1 MKTIVLGPPGTGK
14 TFTLLEQMEKHLKNT
29 DPNKIGFFS
38 FTQKAAYH
46 ARDRAMSKFNLSE
59 DDLPYFRTLHSLA
72 FKRLGIKKEDVMQRR
87 HYEDLGNKTGYNLDY
102 NEYDNEHT
110 GLFTT
115 KSDLLRIVQMAKLRN
130 ITPERQYNLK
140 EHTQD
145 ITIQQLKQFVSDLNQ
160 YKKDYTLIGFTD
172 MITEFIKS
180 DKSPK
185 FDVVFIDEAQDL
197 SLSQWDMARSI
208 WDKTQDTYIAGD
220 DDQAIF
226 RWAGADVDSFITQ
239 TGKITQ
245 LTQSYRIPQVV
256 HDIASKI
263 INKIQNRLPKEWR
276 PKTQRGLLSYYDDF
290 EEVNM
295 KQGNWLVL
303 ARTRFMLNDLED
315 QLYPQ
320 GLHYENKFKTNKEQ
334 DLYEAITDWE
344 NVRKGVDISY
354 QQVIRIASYMS
365 PKNFQKE
372 ELKYLDKD
380 ATYSMNELRSK
391 RGLKTDRVWFEAF
404 DDAPDKKIRYIRR
417 MRENGEKLNSK
428 PRIILSTIHGVKG
441 GEQDNVVLLTDLS
454 RNTQR
459 NYEQNPDDENRL
471 FYVGATRT
479 KNHLHVIRPK
489 DIYKGY
495 KIRKQ
500 KKHYN

>member
-1 MKTIVLGPPGTGK
+1 MRTIVLGPPGTGK
-14 TFTLLEQMEKHLKNT
+14 TTTLLNEVDKYLKET
-29 DPNKIGFFS
+29 DPDKIGYFS
-38 FTQKAAYH
+38 FTQKAAYE
-46 ARDRAMSKFNLSE
+46 ARDRAMSKFNFSE

-72 FKRLGIKKEDVMQRR
+72 FRRLGIKKDEVMQRR
-87 HYEDLGNKTGYNLDY
+87 HYEDLGKKTNYSLDY

-115 KSDLLRIVQMAKLRN
+115 KSDLLRIVQMAKLRS
-130 ITPERQYNLK
+130 ITPEQQYNLK

-145 ITIQQLKQFVSDLNQ
+145 ITVKQLKQFVHDLNQ
-160 YKKDYTLIGFTD
+160 YKKDYNLIDFTD

-197 SLSQWDMARSI
+197 SQTQWTMAKSI
-208 WDKTQDTYIAGD
+208 WNKTNDTYIAGD

-239 TGKITQ
+239 KGKIMQ

-263 INKIQNRLPKEWR
+263 VTRIQNRLPKEWR

-290 EEVNM
+290 EQVNM
-295 KQGNWLVL
+295 KKGNWIVL

-315 QLYPQ
+315 QLYSQ
-320 GLHYENKFKTNKEQ
+320 GLYYENKFKTNKEQ
-334 DLYEAITDWE
+334 DLYKAITDWE
-344 NVRKGVDISY
+344 DVRKGVNINFD
-354 QQVIRIASYMS
+354 QLTRIVSYMS
-365 PKNFQKE
+365 SNHFEKQS
-372 ELKYLDKD
+372 LKYIDKD
-380 ATYSMNELRSK
+380 MLHNMSSLNEK
-391 RGLKTDRVWFEAF
+391 RWLKTNKVWYDAF
-404 DDAPDKKIRYIRR
+404 DDAPQKKIRYIRR

-428 PRIILSTIHGVKG
+428 PRITLSTIHGVKG

-454 RNTQR
+454 RNTQK

-479 KNHLHVIRPK
+479 RNHLHIIRPK

-495 KIRKQ
+495 KI
-500 KKHYN
+500 

>member
-14 TFTLLEQMEKHLKNT
+14 TTTLLNEVDKYLKQT
-29 DPNKIGFFS
+29 DPDKIGYFS

-160 YKKDYTLIGFTD
+160 YKKDYTLIDFTD
-172 MITEFIKS
+172 MITDFIKS

-208 WDKTQDTYIAGD
+208 WDKTQDTFIAGD

-239 TGKITQ
+239 TGKIMQ

-256 HDIASKI
+256 HDVASRI
-263 INKIQNRLPKEWR
+263 VNKIQNRLPKEWR

-290 EEVNM
+290 EQVNM

-303 ARTRFMLNDLED
+303 ARTRFMLNNLED
-315 QLYPQ
+315 HLYSQ
-320 GLHYENKFKTNKEQ
+320 GLYYENKFKTNKEQ
-334 DLYEAITDWE
+334 DLYTAITDWE
-344 NVRKGVDISY
+344 NVRKGVNINY
-354 QQVIRIASYMS
+354 EQVSRIASYMS
-365 PKNFQKE
+365 PNNFQKE

-380 ATYSMNELRSK
+380 ATYGMNELRSK
-391 RGLKTDRVWFEAF
+391 RGLKTDKVWFEAF

-495 KIRKQ
+495 KI
-500 KKHYN
+500 

>member
-14 TFTLLEQMEKHLKNT
+14 TTTLLNEVDRYLKQT
-29 DPNKIGFFS
+29 DPDKIGYFS
-38 FTQKAAYH
+38 FTQKAAH
-46 ARDRAMSKFNLSE
+46 EARDRAMSKFNLSE
-59 DDLPYFRTLHSLA
+59 KDLPYFRTLHSLA
-72 FKRLGIKKEDVMQRR
+72 FRRLGIKKEDVLQRR
-87 HYEDLGNKTGYNLDY
+87 HYEDLGKKTGYSLDY

-115 KSDLLRIVQMAKLRN
+115 KSDLLRIIQLAKLRG
-130 ITPERQYNLK
+130 ITPEQQYNLK

-145 ITIQQLKQFVSDLNQ
+145 IEIGQLKQFVYDLNQ
-160 YKKDYTLIGFTD
+160 YKKEYNLIDFTD
-172 MITEFIKS
+172 MITEFVKS

-208 WDKTQDTYIAGD
+208 WDKTGDTFIAGD

-239 TGKITQ
+239 TGKIMQ
-245 LTQSYRIPQVV
+245 LTQSYRIPQVI
-256 HDIASKI
+256 HDVASSI
-263 INKIQNRLPKEWR
+263 VNKIQNRLPKEWR
-276 PKTQRGLLSYYDDF
+276 PKIQRGLLSYYDDF
-290 EEVNM
+290 EQVNM

-303 ARTRFMLNDLED
+303 ARTRFMLNELEE
-315 QLYPQ
+315 QLYSR
-320 GLHYENKFKTNKEQ
+320 GLYYENKFKTNKEQ
-334 DLYEAITDWE
+334 DLYKAITDWE
-344 NVRKGVDISY
+344 NLRKDVDINY
-354 QQVIRIASYMS
+354 EQVERISSYMT
-365 PKNFQKE
+365 QKHFE
-372 ELKYLDKD
+372 KQALKYMNKD
-380 ATYSMNELRSK
+380 ANYKMSGLRE
-391 RGLKTDRVWFEAF
+391 RGWLKTDKIWFEAF
-404 DDAPDKKIRYIRR
+404 DDAPQKKVRYIRR
-417 MRENGEKLNSK
+417 MRENGEKLNSA

-459 NYEQNPDDENRL
+459 NYENNPDDENRL

-495 KIRKQ
+495 KI
-500 KKHYN
+500 

>member
-1 MKTIVLGPPGTGK
+1 LKTIVLGPPGTGK
-14 TFTLLEQMEKHLKNT
+14 TTTLLNEVDRYLKQT
-29 DPNKIGFFS
+29 DPDKIGYFS
-38 FTQKAAYH
+38 FTQKAAH
-46 ARDRAMSKFNLSE
+46 EARDRAMSKFNLGE
-59 DDLPYFRTLHSLA
+59 GDLPYFRTLHSLA
-72 FKRLGIKKEDVMQRR
+72 FRRLGIKKEDVLQRR
-87 HYEDLGNKTGYNLDY
+87 HYEDLGKKTGYSLDY

-115 KSDLLRIVQMAKLRN
+115 KSDLLRIIQLAKLRG
-130 ITPERQYNLK
+130 ITPEQQYNLK

-145 ITIQQLKQFVSDLNQ
+145 IEIGQLKQFVYDLNQ
-160 YKKDYTLIGFTD
+160 YKKEYNLIDFTD
-172 MITEFIKS
+172 MITEFVKS

-197 SLSQWDMARSI
+197 SLSQWDMAKSI
-208 WDKTQDTYIAGD
+208 WDKTGDTFIAGD

-239 TGKITQ
+239 TGKIMQ

-256 HDIASKI
+256 HDVASNI
-263 INKIQNRLPKEWR
+263 VNKIQNRLPKEWR

-290 EEVNM
+290 EQVNM

-303 ARTRFMLNDLED
+303 ARTRFMLNELED
-315 QLYPQ
+315 QLYSR
-320 GLHYENKFKTNKEQ
+320 GLYYENKFKTNKEQ
-334 DLYEAITDWE
+334 DLYKAITDWE
-344 NVRKGVDISY
+344 NLRKNVDINY
-354 QQVIRIASYMS
+354 DQLERISSYMS
-365 PKNFQKE
+365 QNHFEKQS
-372 ELKYLDKD
+372 LKYMDKD
-380 ATYSMNELRSK
+380 ANYKMSGLRE
-391 RGLKTDRVWFEAF
+391 RGWLKTDKIWFEAF
-404 DDAPDKKIRYIRR
+404 DSAPQKKVRYIRR
-417 MRENGEKLNSK
+417 MRENGEKLNSA

-459 NYEQNPDDENRL
+459 NYENNPDDENRL

-495 KIRKQ
+495 KI
-500 KKHYN
+500 

>member
-1 MKTIVLGPPGTGK
+1 MGPPGTGK
-14 TFTLLEQMEKHLKNT
+14 TTTLLNEVDRYLKQT
-29 DPNKIGFFS
+29 DPDKIGYFS
-38 FTQKAAYH
+38 FTQKAAH
-46 ARDRAMSKFNLSE
+46 EARDRAMSKFNLGE
-59 DDLPYFRTLHSLA
+59 GDLPYFRTLHSLA
-72 FKRLGIKKEDVMQRR
+72 FRRLGIKKEDVLQRR
-87 HYEDLGNKTGYNLDY
+87 HYEDLGKKTGYSLDY

-115 KSDLLRIVQMAKLRN
+115 KSDLLRIIQLAKLRG
-130 ITPERQYNLK
+130 ITPEQQYNLK

-145 ITIQQLKQFVSDLNQ
+145 IEIGQLKQFVYDLNQ
-160 YKKDYTLIGFTD
+160 YKKEYNLIDFTD
-172 MITEFIKS
+172 MITEFVKS

-197 SLSQWDMARSI
+197 SLSQWDMAKSI
-208 WDKTQDTYIAGD
+208 WDKTGDTFIAGD

-239 TGKITQ
+239 TGKIMQ

-256 HDIASKI
+256 HDVASNI
-263 INKIQNRLPKEWR
+263 VNKIQNRLPKEWR

-290 EEVNM
+290 EQVNM

-303 ARTRFMLNDLED
+303 ARTRFMLNELED
-315 QLYPQ
+315 QLYSR
-320 GLHYENKFKTNKEQ
+320 GLYYENKFKTNKEQ
-334 DLYEAITDWE
+334 DLYKAITDWE
-344 NVRKGVDISY
+344 NLRKGVDINY
-354 QQVIRIASYMS
+354 DQLERISSYMS
-365 PKNFQKE
+365 QNHFEKQS
-372 ELKYLDKD
+372 LKYMDKD
-380 ATYSMNELRSK
+380 ANYKMSGLRE
-391 RGLKTDRVWFEAF
+391 RGWLKTDKIWFEAF
-404 DDAPDKKIRYIRR
+404 DSAPQKKVRYIRR
-417 MRENGEKLNSK
+417 MRENGEKLNSA

-459 NYEQNPDDENRL
+459 NYENNPDDENRL

-495 KIRKQ
+495 KI
-500 KKHYN
+500 

>member
-1 MKTIVLGPPGTGK
+1 MGPPGTGK
-14 TFTLLEQMEKHLKNT
+14 TTTLLNEVEKYLKET
-29 DPNKIGFFS
+29 DPNRIGYFS
-38 FTQKAAYH
+38 FTQKAAYE
-46 ARDRAMSKFNLSE
+46 ARDRAMAKFNYSE

-72 FKRLGIKKEDVMQRR
+72 FRQLGIKKENVMQKH
-87 HYEDLGNKTGYNLDY
+87 HYDDLGKKTNMVVDY

-115 KSDLLRIVQMAKLRN
+115 KSDLLRIVQLAKLRD
-130 ITPERQYNLK
+130 ITPEQQFNLK
-140 EHTQD
+140 EHSQN
-145 ITIQQLKQFVSDLNQ
+145 ITIHQLKQFVSDLNQ
-160 YKKDYTLIGFTD
+160 YKKDYGLIDFTD
-172 MITEFIKS
+172 MITEFVKS

-239 TGKITQ
+239 TGRLMQ

-256 HDIASKI
+256 HDVASRI
-263 INKIQNRLPKEWR
+263 VNKIQNRLPKEWR

-290 EEVNM
+290 EQVNM

-303 ARTRFMLNDLED
+303 ARTKFMLSDLED
-315 QLYPQ
+315 HLYSQ
-320 GLHYENKFKTNKEQ
+320 GLYYENKFKTNREQ
-334 DLYEAITDWE
+334 DLYKAITDWE
-344 NVRKGVDISY
+344 NLRKGVDINSE
-354 QQVIRIASYMS
+354 QITRIASYMS
-365 PKNFQKE
+365 SNHFEKNS
-372 ELKYLDKD
+372 LKLLDKD
-380 ATYSMNELRSK
+380 ATYKMSNLQER
-391 RGLKTDRVWFEAF
+391 RWLKTDKIWYEAF
-404 DDAPDKKIRYIRR
+404 DDAPQRKIRYIRR

-428 PRIILSTIHGVKG
+428 PRITLSTIHGVKG

-454 RNTQR
+454 RNTQI
-459 NYEQNPDDENRL
+459 NYEKNPDDENRL

-479 KNHLHVIRPK
+479 KNHLHIIRPK

-495 KIRKQ
+495 RI
-500 KKHYN
+500 

>member
-160 YKKDYTLIGFTD
+160 YKKDYTLIDFTD

-197 SLSQWDMARSI
+197 SQTQWTMAKSI
-208 WDKTQDTYIAGD
+208 WNKTNDTYIAGD

-239 TGKITQ
+239 KGKIMQ

-263 INKIQNRLPKEWR
+263 VTRIQNRLPKEWR

-315 QLYPQ
+315 QLYSQ
-320 GLHYENKFKTNKEQ
+320 GLHYENKFKPNKEQ

-495 KIRKQ
+495 KI
-500 KKHYN
+500 

>member
-14 TFTLLEQMEKHLKNT
+14 TTTLLNEVDKYLKQT
-29 DPNKIGFFS
+29 DPDKIGYFS
-38 FTQKAAYH
+38 FTQKAAYE

-72 FKRLGIKKEDVMQRR
+72 FRRLGIKKDEVMQRR
-87 HYEDLGNKTGYNLDY
+87 HYEDLGKKMGLIVDY
-102 NEYDNEHT
+102 HEYDNEHS

-115 KSDLLRIVQMAKLRN
+115 KSDLLRIVQIAKLRG
-130 ITPERQYNLK
+130 ITPEQQFNLK

-145 ITIQQLKQFVSDLNQ
+145 ITVHQLKQFVHDLDQ
-160 YKKDYTLIGFTD
+160 YKKDYNLIDFTD
-172 MITEFIKS
+172 MITEFVKT
-180 DKSPK
+180 DRSPR
-185 FDVVFIDEAQDL
+185 FEVVFIDEAQDL
-197 SLSQWDMARSI
+197 SNSQWTMAKSI
-208 WDKTQDTYIAGD
+208 WNKTQDTYIAGD

-226 RWAGADVDSFITQ
+226 RWAGADVDSFISQ
-239 TGKITQ
+239 TGKIMQ

-256 HDIASKI
+256 HDVASSI
-263 INKIQNRLPKEWR
+263 VNKIQKRLPKEWR

-290 EEVNM
+290 EQVNM

-315 QLYPQ
+315 QLYSQ
-320 GLHYENKFKTNKEQ
+320 GLYYENKFKTNNEQ
-334 DLYEAITDWE
+334 DLYKAITDWE
-344 NVRKGVDISY
+344 NLRKGVDVNMD
-354 QQVIRIASYMS
+354 QLTRIASYMS
-365 PKNFQKE
+365 NNHFEKQS
-372 ELKYLDKD
+372 LKYIDKD
-380 ATYSMNELRSK
+380 MLHKMSGLRE
-391 RGLKTDRVWFEAF
+391 RGWLKTDKIWFEAF
-404 DDAPDKKIRYIRR
+404 DDAPQKKVRYIRR
-417 MRENGEKLNSK
+417 MRENGEKLNSA

-459 NYEQNPDDENRL
+459 NYENNPDDENRL
-471 FYVGATRT
+471 FYVGATRA

-495 KIRKQ
+495 KI
-500 KKHYN
+500 

>member
-14 TFTLLEQMEKHLKNT
+14 TTTLLNEVDKYLKQT
-29 DPNKIGFFS
+29 DPNKIGYFS
-38 FTQKAAYH
+38 FTQKAAH
-46 ARDRAMSKFNLSE
+46 EARDRAMNKFNFSE

-72 FKRLGIKKEDVMQRR
+72 FKRLGIKKEEVLQRR
-87 HYEDLGNKTGYNLDY
+87 HYEDLGKKTGYNLDY
-102 NEYDNEHT
+102 HDYDNEHT

-115 KSDLLRIVQMAKLRN
+115 KSDLLRIIQLAKLRD
-130 ITPERQYNLK
+130 ITPEQQFNLK

-145 ITIQQLKQFVSDLNQ
+145 ITVQQLKQFVHDLNQ
-160 YKKDYTLIGFTD
+160 YKKDYNLIDFTD

-208 WDKTQDTYIAGD
+208 WDKTGDTFIAGD

-239 TGKITQ
+239 TGKIMQ
-245 LTQSYRIPQVV
+245 LTQSYRIPRVV
-256 HDIASKI
+256 HDVASRI
-263 INKIQNRLPKEWR
+263 VNKIQNRLPKEWL

-290 EEVNM
+290 EQVNM

-315 QLYPQ
+315 QLYSQ
-320 GLHYENKFKTNKEQ
+320 GLYYENKYKTNREQ
-334 DLYEAITDWE
+334 DLYTAIKDWE
-344 NVRKGVDISY
+344 QLRKG
-354 QQVIRIASYMS
+354 QL
-365 PKNFQKE
+365 
-372 ELKYLDKD
+372 LKYDQIERISSYTNLWDKKKIK
-380 ATYSMNELRSK
+380 SMVKDSFYGIDQLTK
-391 RGLKTDRVWFEAF
+391 DYGLKTKAVWYEAF
-404 DDAPDKKIRYIRR
+404 NDAPQKKVRYIRR
-417 MRENGEKLNSK
+417 MRENGEKLDSN
-428 PRIILSTIHGVKG
+428 PRIVLSTIHGVKG

-454 RNTQR
+454 RNTQI
-459 NYEQNPDDENRL
+459 NYEKNPDDENRL

-495 KIRKQ
+495 KI
-500 KKHYN
+500 

>member
-1 MKTIVLGPPGTGK
+1 MRTIVLGPPGTGK
-14 TFTLLEQMEKHLKNT
+14 TTTLLNEVDKYLKET
-29 DPNKIGFFS
+29 DPDKIGYFS
-38 FTQKAAYH
+38 FTQKAAYE
-46 ARDRAMSKFNLSE
+46 ARDRAMSKFNFSE

-72 FKRLGIKKEDVMQRR
+72 FRRLGIKKDEVMQRR
-87 HYEDLGNKTGYNLDY
+87 HYEDLGKKTNYSLDY

-115 KSDLLRIVQMAKLRN
+115 KSDLLRIVQMAKLRS
-130 ITPERQYNLK
+130 ITPEQQYNLK

-145 ITIQQLKQFVSDLNQ
+145 ITVKQLKQFVHDLNQ
-160 YKKDYTLIGFTD
+160 YKKDYNLIDFTD
-172 MITEFIKS
+172 MITEFVKS
-180 DKSPK
+180 DKSPR

-208 WDKTQDTYIAGD
+208 WNKTKDTYLAGD

-226 RWAGADVDSFITQ
+226 RWAGADVDSFIAQ
-239 TGKITQ
+239 TGKLIQ
-245 LTQSYRIPQVV
+245 LTQSYRVPQVV

-263 INKIQNRLPKEWR
+263 VTRIQNRLPKEWQ

-290 EEVNM
+290 EQVNM
-295 KQGNWLVL
+295 KKGNWIVL

-315 QLYPQ
+315 QLYSQ
-320 GLHYENKFKTNKEQ
+320 GLYYENKFKTNKEQ
-334 DLYEAITDWE
+334 DLYKAITDWE
-344 NVRKGVDISY
+344 DVRKGVNINFD
-354 QQVIRIASYMS
+354 QLTRIVSYMS
-365 PKNFQKE
+365 SNHFEKQS
-372 ELKYLDKD
+372 LKYIDKD
-380 ATYSMNELRSK
+380 MLHNMSSLNEK
-391 RGLKTDRVWFEAF
+391 RWLKTNKVWYDAF
-404 DDAPDKKIRYIRR
+404 DDAPQKKIRYIRR

-428 PRIILSTIHGVKG
+428 PRITLSTIHGVKG

-454 RNTQR
+454 RNTQK

-479 KNHLHVIRPK
+479 RNHLHIIRPK

-495 KIRKQ
+495 KI
-500 KKHYN
+500 

>member
-14 TFTLLEQMEKHLKNT
+14 TTTLLNEVDKYLKET
-29 DPNKIGFFS
+29 DPDKIGYFS
-38 FTQKAAYH
+38 FTQKAAYE
-46 ARDRAMSKFNLSE
+46 ARDRAMSKFNFSE

-72 FKRLGIKKEDVMQRR
+72 FRRLGIKKENVMQRS
-87 HYEDLGNKTGYNLDY
+87 HYEDLGKKMGMMVDY
-102 NEYDNEHT
+102 HEYDNEHT

-115 KSDLLRIVQMAKLRN
+115 KSDLLRIVQLAKLRG
-130 ITPERQYNLK
+130 ITPEQQFNLK

-145 ITIQQLKQFVSDLNQ
+145 ITTYQLKQFVHDLNQ
-160 YKKDYTLIGFTD
+160 YKKDYNLIDFTD

-197 SLSQWDMARSI
+197 SQTQWTMAKSI
-208 WDKTQDTYIAGD
+208 WDKTNDTYIAGD

-226 RWAGADVDSFITQ
+226 RWAGADVDSFIAQ
-239 TGKITQ
+239 TGKIMQ

-263 INKIQNRLPKEWR
+263 VTRIQNRLPKEWR

-290 EEVNM
+290 EQVNM
-295 KQGNWLVL
+295 KKGNWIVL

-315 QLYPQ
+315 QLYSQ
-320 GLHYENKFKTNKEQ
+320 GLYYENKFKTNKEQ
-334 DLYEAITDWE
+334 DLYKAITDWE
-344 NVRKGVDISY
+344 DVRKGVNINFD
-354 QQVIRIASYMS
+354 QLTRIVSYMS
-365 PKNFQKE
+365 SNHFEKQS
-372 ELKYLDKD
+372 LKYIDKD
-380 ATYSMNELRSK
+380 TLHNMSSLNEK
-391 RGLKTDRVWFEAF
+391 RWLKTNKVWYDAF
-404 DDAPDKKIRYIRR
+404 DDAPQKKIRYIRR

-428 PRIILSTIHGVKG
+428 PRITLSTIHGVKG

-454 RNTQR
+454 RNTQK

-479 KNHLHVIRPK
+479 KNHLHIIRPK

-495 KIRKQ
+495 KI
-500 KKHYN
+500 

>member
-1 MKTIVLGPPGTGK
+1 MGPPGTGK
-14 TFTLLEQMEKHLKNT
+14 TTTLLNEVDRYLKQT
-29 DPNKIGFFS
+29 DPDKIGYFS
-38 FTQKAAYH
+38 FTQKAAH
-46 ARDRAMSKFNLSE
+46 EARDRAMSKFNLSE

-72 FKRLGIKKEDVMQRR
+72 FRRLGIKKEDVMQRR

-160 YKKDYTLIGFTD
+160 YKKDYTLIDFTD

-208 WDKTQDTYIAGD
+208 WDKTGDTFIAGD

-239 TGKITQ
+239 TGKIMQ

-256 HDIASKI
+256 HDVASRI
-263 INKIQNRLPKEWR
+263 VNKIQNRLPKEWR

-290 EEVNM
+290 EQVNM

-315 QLYPQ
+315 HLYSQ
-320 GLHYENKFKTNKEQ
+320 GLYYENKFKTNKEQ
-334 DLYEAITDWE
+334 DLYKAIIDWE
-344 NVRKGVDISY
+344 DVRKGVDINY
-354 QQVIRIASYMS
+354 EQVLRIASYMS
-365 PKNFQKE
+365 PKHYQKE

-380 ATYSMNELRSK
+380 STYNMNDLINK
-391 RGLKTDRVWFEAF
+391 RGLKTHKVWYEAF
-404 DDAPDKKIRYIRR
+404 DDAPEKKVRYIRR

-428 PRIILSTIHGVKG
+428 PRIVLSTIHGVKG

-479 KNHLHVIRPK
+479 KNHLHIIRPK

-495 KIRKQ
+495 KI
-500 KKHYN
+500 

>member
-1 MKTIVLGPPGTGK
+1 LKTIVLGPPGTGK
-14 TFTLLEQMEKHLKNT
+14 TTTLLNEVDKYLKQT
-29 DPNKIGFFS
+29 DPDKIGYFS
-38 FTQKAAYH
+38 FTQKAAYE

-72 FKRLGIKKEDVMQRR
+72 FRKLGIKKDEVMQRR
-87 HYEDLGNKTGYNLDY
+87 HYEDLGKKTQYNLDY
-102 NEYDNEHT
+102 HEYDNEHT

-115 KSDLLRIVQMAKLRN
+115 KSDLLRIVQIAKLRG
-130 ITPERQYNLK
+130 ITPEQQYNLK

-145 ITIQQLKQFVSDLNQ
+145 IEVSDLKQFVHDLDQ
-160 YKKDYTLIGFTD
+160 YKKQYNLIDFTD

-180 DKSPK
+180 DKSPR

-197 SLSQWDMARSI
+197 SQTQWSMAKSI
-208 WDKTQDTYIAGD
+208 WNKTQDTFIAGD

-239 TGKITQ
+239 TGKIMQ

-256 HDIASKI
+256 HDVASRI
-263 INKIQNRLPKEWR
+263 VNKIQNRLPKEWR

-290 EEVNM
+290 EQVNM

-303 ARTRFMLNDLED
+303 ARTKFMLNDLED
-315 QLYPQ
+315 TLYSQ
-320 GLHYENKFKTNKEQ
+320 GLYYQNKFKTNREQ
-334 DLYEAITDWE
+334 DLYTAVNDWE
-344 NVRKGVDISY
+344 NLRKGVDISY
-354 QQVIRIASYMS
+354 DQISRIASYMS
-365 PKNFQKE
+365 EKHFEKNC
-372 ELKYLDKD
+372 LKYMDKD
-380 ATYSMNELRSK
+380 ARHTMQSLQERMW
-391 RGLKTDRVWFEAF
+391 LKTNDVWYNAF
-404 DDAPDKKIRYIRR
+404 DSAPQKKVRYIRR
-417 MRENGEKLNSK
+417 MRENGEKLNST
-428 PRIILSTIHGVKG
+428 PRITLSTIHGVKG

-495 KIRKQ
+495 KI
-500 KKHYN
+500 

>member
-14 TFTLLEQMEKHLKNT
+14 TTTLLNEVDKYLKQT
-29 DPNKIGFFS
+29 DPNKIGYFS
-38 FTQKAAYH
+38 FTQKAAH
-46 ARDRAMSKFNLSE
+46 EARDRAMDKFNFSE

-72 FKRLGIKKEDVMQRR
+72 FKRLGIKKEEVLQRR
-87 HYEDLGNKTGYNLDY
+87 HYEDLGKKTGYNLDY
-102 NEYDNEHT
+102 HDYDNEHT

-115 KSDLLRIVQMAKLRN
+115 KSDLLRIIQLAKLRD
-130 ITPERQYNLK
+130 ITPEQQFNLK

-145 ITIQQLKQFVSDLNQ
+145 ITVQQLKQFVHDLNQ
-160 YKKDYTLIGFTD
+160 YKKDYNLIDFTD

-208 WDKTQDTYIAGD
+208 WDKTGDTFIAGD

-239 TGKITQ
+239 TGKIMQ

-256 HDIASKI
+256 HDVASRI
-263 INKIQNRLPKEWR
+263 VNKIQNRLPKEWR

-290 EEVNM
+290 EQVNM

-315 QLYPQ
+315 QLYSQ
-320 GLHYENKFKTNKEQ
+320 GLYYENKYKTNREQ
-334 DLYEAITDWE
+334 DLYTAIKDWE
-344 NVRKGVDISY
+344 QLRKG
-354 QQVIRIASYMS
+354 QL
-365 PKNFQKE
+365 
-372 ELKYLDKD
+372 LKYDQIERISSYTNLWDKKKIK
-380 ATYSMNELRSK
+380 SMVKDSFYGIDQLTK
-391 RGLKTDRVWFEAF
+391 DYGLKTKAVWYEAF
-404 DDAPDKKIRYIRR
+404 NDAPQKKVRYIRR
-417 MRENGEKLNSK
+417 MRENGEKLDSN
-428 PRIILSTIHGVKG
+428 PRIVLSTIHGVKG

-454 RNTQR
+454 RNTQI
-459 NYEQNPDDENRL
+459 NYEKNPDDENRL

-495 KIRKQ
+495 KI
-500 KKHYN
+500 